1 MNAASDHAPVA
12 GQEVRDAVLSARER
26 TAEPKILAHPDAATN
41 FAIGYRD
48 VCSPEGHRPGE
59 NMLLTVSIKVPS
71 RSNKM
76 AGVVDLRCVVIV
88 FRRPIPAPWVTMFS
102 CGLPRRTVAQARQNL
117 CPVESYYFFL
127 IALSGTNVDACGSAF
142 EQLRKNLYMDLR
154 VSSYGPPFHYLINGY
169 FFSAR
174 S

>member
-1 MNAASDHAPVA
+1 
-12 GQEVRDAVLSARER
+12 
-26 TAEPKILAHPDAATN
+26 
-41 FAIGYRD
+41 
-48 VCSPEGHRPGE
+48 
-59 NMLLTVSIKVPS
+59 
-71 RSNKM
+71 M

-102 CGLPRRTVAQARQNL
+102 CGLPRRTLAQARQNL

-127 IALSGTNVDACGSAF
+127 IALSGMNVHACGSAF

-169 FFSAR
+169 FFLGALLNR
-174 S
+174 LRIANIEIGLPWPLVRIATTRPLH